1 MSTLGNIFSA
11 LKSAGLTG
19 SALNSTF
26 QSIVG
31 SAPGPAVKAA
41 CSTIIANSSNP
52 SVVAD
57 EAKDIA
63 EIANLPDGVR
73 ALLPALTAPNVT
85 PAQVIQT
92 ALQIEQVASGD

>member
-11 LKSAGLTG
+11 LKASGLTG
-19 SALNSTF
+19 ATLTSTF

-41 CSTIIANSSNP
+41 CSMIIANSSNP
-52 SVVAD
+52 AVIAD

-73 ALLPALTAPNVT
+73 ALLPSLTAPNVT
-85 PAQVIQT
+85 PAQVIQA
-92 ALQIEQVASGD
+92 ALQIEQIVSGN